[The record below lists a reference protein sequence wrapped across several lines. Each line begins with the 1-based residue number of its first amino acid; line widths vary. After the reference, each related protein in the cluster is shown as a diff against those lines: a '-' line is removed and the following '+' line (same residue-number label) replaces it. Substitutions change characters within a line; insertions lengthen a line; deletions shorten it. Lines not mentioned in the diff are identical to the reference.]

1 MTAASTSG
9 IDADRY
15 GRCIAASKR
24 VRWDIDQDIIR
35 ARTFDITQK
44 FLPDGLTLLAD
55 VDWLSA
61 DDKRYLSQIQGRTY
75 ANMFGLVE
83 RFINAKILEITND
96 HWLGNQTALESL
108 VRFSDEELKHQELF
122 RRIELLIAEGMP
134 PGYSFAWNAD
144 EIGAAVLRKCTW
156 AVLGLTL
163 LIELFSQVHYR
174 QSIEPDGSLSPLFK
188 DVFLFHWREE
198 SQHAILD
205 ELEWVRVDSTT
216 TDAAREIA
224 VGELIELIMAV
235 DGVVQ
240 GQAAADCRYF
250 KLNCAR
256 PLSDA
261 EEKKLQALLLDAYR
275 FQYIFS
281 GARHAEFVGVLNRL
295 TTREQSERFFA
306 AVDAL
311 R

>member
-1 MTAASTSG
+1 MTATSTSG
-9 IDADRY
+9 MDADRY

-24 VRWDIDQDIIR
+24 VRWDIDQDVIR
-35 ARTFDITQK
+35 ARSFDTTQK
-44 FLPDGLTLLAD
+44 FLPDGLTLLANE
-55 VDWLSA
+55 DWLSA

-75 ANMFGLVE
+75 ANMFRLVE
-83 RFINAKILEITND
+83 RFVNAKILEITND

-122 RRIELLIAEGMP
+122 RRIELLIAERMP

-144 EIGAAVLRKCTW
+144 EIGAVVLSKSTW

-205 ELEWVRVDSTT
+205 ELEWVRIDSTT
-216 TDAAREIA
+216 IDAARDIA

-235 DGVVQ
+235 DGIVQ

-256 PLSDA
+256 ALSET
-261 EEKKLQALLLDAYR
+261 EEKKLQALFLEAYR

-281 GARHAEFVGVLNRL
+281 GANHAEFVGVLNRL

-306 AVDAL
+306 AVDTL

>member
-9 IDADRY
+9 IEADRY

-24 VRWDIDQDIIR
+24 VRWDIDQDVIR
-35 ARTFDITQK
+35 ARSFDTTQK

-75 ANMFGLVE
+75 ANMFRLVE
-83 RFINAKILEITND
+83 RFVNAKILEITND

-122 RRIELLIAEGMP
+122 RRVELLIAKDMP

-144 EIGAAVLRKCTW
+144 EIGKVVLSKSTW

-188 DVFLFHWREE
+188 DIFLFHWREE

-205 ELEWVRVDSTT
+205 ELEWVRIDSTT
-216 TDAAREIA
+216 TDAARDIA

-240 GQAAADCRYF
+240 GQAAADCHYF
-250 KLNCAR
+250 KLHCAR
-256 PLSDA
+256 ALSDT
-261 EEKKLQALLLDAYR
+261 EEKKLQALFLHAYR

-281 GARHAEFVGVLNRL
+281 GASHAEFIGVLNRL
-295 TTREQSERFFA
+295 TTREQSARFFA
-306 AVDAL
+306 AVDTL